1 MSQIEKRPM
10 GHHLLRGRLWS
21 AINKYAENY
30 SKDKI
35 HEESLQE
42 LCTVLDEVDLVF
54 LENENFKN
62 TSDEV

>member
-10 GHHLLRGRLWS
+10 GHHLFRRRLHS

-35 HEESLQE
+35 HDESLQE
-42 LCTVLDEVDLVF
+42 LCTVLDELDLVL

-62 TSDEV
+62 TSSEV